1 MTMKAV
7 LIEMI
12 FKEKI
17 VTFPYSKI
25 VLKLT
30 RNVFCYKP
38 ARYLFG
44 LFLMT
49 RS

>member
-25 VLKLT
+25 VLKLAQ
-30 RNVFCYKP
+30 NVFCYKP